1 MLVCILKKWILAES
15 IEANTRISN
24 QASSRFGGG
33 GRGGGGL
40 GGLGGGYIK
49 GYIILLQLQ
58 CSYGMYL
65 SVWSLVATSCGIYL
79 QECYLNAKNSFT
91 QKLRKQYS

>member
-33 GRGGGGL
+33 GRGGGR
-40 GGLGGGYIK
+40 GYIK

-58 CSYGMYL
+58 CSYGMHL

-79 QECYLNAKNSFT
+79 RECYLNAKNSFT